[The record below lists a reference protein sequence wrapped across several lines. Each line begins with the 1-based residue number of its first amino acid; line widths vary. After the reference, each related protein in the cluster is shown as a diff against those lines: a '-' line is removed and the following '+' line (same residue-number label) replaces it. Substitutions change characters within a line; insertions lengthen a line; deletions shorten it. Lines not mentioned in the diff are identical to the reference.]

1 VEASGCARHC
11 AVRLTVTSDD
21 CYDLKRSLI
30 TSILAGILFFI
41 LSLIMGA
48 SFSWSDARFIAP
60 LVVSVVLIPAFFV
73 WESRIPARDAL
84 IPPVTWTAKNFTMW
98 IILSMFGYAWWT
110 CNQIPTIE
118 VWINERGDK
127 PIVAAARL
135 LPSGG
140 FSVLSSFVLM

>member
-1 VEASGCARHC
+1 
-11 AVRLTVTSDD
+11 
-21 CYDLKRSLI
+21 
-30 TSILAGILFFI
+30 
-41 LSLIMGA
+41 
-48 SFSWSDARFIAP
+48 
-60 LVVSVVLIPAFFV
+60 
-73 WESRIPARDAL
+73 
-84 IPPVTWTAKNFTMW
+84 MW